1 MVGRTKPSDE
11 LDRYSQDVVVASGAP
26 SSASSIH
33 PSQRLSRRQALRTL
47 TRAGFAT
54 GMALRLGA
62 IAATSPGHQ
71 TDDDFLDGLERAA
84 ALYFWE
90 AADPLTGLVKD
101 RTRADGGPDSRAIA
115 SIAATGFGLTA
126 LCIADKR
133 RYFNRKKIRERV
145 IATLHFLQE
154 KLLHEHGFYFH
165 FINAR
170 TGERAWKS
178 ELSSIDTSLLLC
190 GVLAA
195 RGHFNDREIRRLA
208 TRIHERVDWPWM
220 LNGGEAFSHGWYP
233 EKGFINNRWD
243 HYSELMM
250 IYLLGIGSPTHPV
263 PPAAW
268 EAFAR
273 PWFEYEDLRYIN
285 SPAPLFIHQYSHA
298 WFDFRRLR
306 DRHCNYFENSVLATR
321 AHLRFCVNLQA
332 RFPHFSEDLW
342 GITASDWEK
351 GYTAWGGPPEQGKLD
366 GTVVPC
372 AAAGSLPFLPK
383 ECLRTLRIMRVRF
396 GDAVWKR
403 YGFIDA
409 FNPQTGWFAPDVIG
423 IDVGIS
429 MLMAENARSG
439 FVWEVFM
446 KNREARAAMDKVGF
460 RRT

>member
-1 MVGRTKPSDE
+1 MPS
-11 LDRYSQDVVVASGAP
+11 RASR
-26 SSASSIH
+26 SAFNIH
-33 PSQRLSRRQALRTL
+33 SGPRLSRRQALRAL
-47 TRAGFAT
+47 IGAGFAT
-54 GMALRLGA
+54 GAALRLGA
-62 IAATSPGHQ
+62 AAATTPGRQ
-71 TDDDFLDGLERAA
+71 ADDEFLDDLERAA

-90 AADPLTGLVKD
+90 AADPKTGLVKD
-101 RTRADGGPDSRAIA
+101 RARADGSPDSREIA

-133 RYFNRKKIRERV
+133 RYFDRKKVHERV
-145 IATLHFLQE
+145 TTTLRFLWE
-154 KLLHEHGFYFH
+154 KLPHEHGFYFH

-170 TGERAWKS
+170 TGDREWKS

-190 GVLAA
+190 GVLTA
-195 RGHFNDREIRRLA
+195 RQHFNDREIRRLA
-208 TRIHERVDWPWM
+208 TQIYERVDWPWM
-220 LNGGEAFSHGWYP
+220 LNGGEAFSHGWHP
-233 EKGFINNRWD
+233 EKGFIKNRWD

-250 IYLLGIGSPTHPV
+250 IYLLAIGSPTHPV
-263 PPAAW
+263 SPATW
-268 EAFAR
+268 EAFTR
-273 PWFEYEDLRYIN
+273 PQFEYEGIRYIN

-298 WFDFRRLR
+298 WFDFRRKR
-306 DRHCNYFENSVLATR
+306 DRHADYFENSVRATK
-321 AHLRFCVNLQA
+321 AHLRFCLSLRP

-342 GITASDWEK
+342 GITASDGAK
-351 GYTAWGGPPEQGKLD
+351 GYFAWGGPPEQGKLD

-383 ECLRTLRIMRVRF
+383 ECLRTLRAVRERF

-439 FVWEVFM
+439 FIWEVFM
-446 KNREARAAMDKVGF
+446 KNREARIAMDRAGF
-460 RRT
+460 MRF